1 MKILDVSGGRRMM
14 WFDQR
19 NPLCTFLDIR
29 QEMEP
34 DVVADSTQP
43 LPFDKES
50 FDLVVFDPPHLST
63 GRGARMAKTY
73 GHMPA
78 AKCRQL
84 VEDTARQIRVVLKPD
99 GLLCFR
105 WCDHTQRL
113 ERILGLLHGFE
124 PLFGHKVAERN
135 RRRSSLY
142 WIVLRRT
149 T

>member
-1 MKILDVSGGRRMM
+1 MKILDVSGGKRMM

-50 FDLVVFDPPHLST
+50 FDLVVFDPPHHNFGQT
-63 GRGARMAKTY
+63 GRATSTY
-73 GHMPA
+73 GHTTA
-78 AKCRQL
+78 AQRRKL
-84 VEDTARQIRVVLKPD
+84 IEETARQIRIVLRPD

-105 WCDHTQRL
+105 WCDKNVRL
-113 ERILGLLHGFE
+113 EKILALLHGFE
-124 PLFGHKVAERN
+124 PLFGHKVSERKKWH
-135 RRRSSLY
+135 SSLY
-142 WIVLRRT
+142 WVLLRRT